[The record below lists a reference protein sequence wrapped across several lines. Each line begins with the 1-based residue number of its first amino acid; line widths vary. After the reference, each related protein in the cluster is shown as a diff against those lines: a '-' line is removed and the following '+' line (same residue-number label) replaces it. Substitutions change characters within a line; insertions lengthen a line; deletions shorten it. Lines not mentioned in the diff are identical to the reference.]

1 MSRPWR
7 SWRGLVATC
16 ALVGGVVL
24 AVVTLLA
31 LRLERQQVR
40 AEAQAA
46 RQGTLRIALWQLDS
60 WLTPILV
67 REAARPWFHY
77 RPYVPHKR
85 SYNRL
90 LQAIEPGEVLSPSPL
105 LSFRSRLLPLHFQID
120 ADGEWSSPQ
129 VPSGNLLDL
138 TQATVE
144 DPEGI
149 ERLRGRLEELAAAVD
164 VGALRAALGAGEGRL
179 AALADEI
186 EPEAPTPDERV
197 AKDTSQARRGKL
209 DLAQRWAAAQNAAPA
224 PAPTEDPQPEGSLVP
239 LWLGARDQP
248 PLAYLRRVRAG
259 ERELLQGFLVD
270 WPHLAER
277 MLAEV
282 ADLLPGA
289 QLVPERPGSG
299 SDHTLATLPARL
311 ELAPL
316 EFELPAWSG
325 LRSTLVFAWAAA
337 GLVLSALALSL
348 RASVA
353 FGERRAR
360 FASAVTHELRTP
372 LTTFRMYTEML
383 EQGMVPEEHRGEY
396 LSTLRVESDRLAGL
410 VENVLSYARLED
422 GRVPLRSERTT
433 PAALVE
439 RIRPSLERRLAEA
452 GGALEVDLRG
462 LDGRA
467 LETDPDAVGQIL
479 SNLVDNACKHG
490 APPVRLSAREA
501 GERLELCVEDSG
513 DGIDAARAQTI
524 FRPFDRGAK
533 AAEQGTP
540 GIGLGLALARG
551 LARDLGGEL
560 SLDAVAGSQPG
571 GKGARFRLHLPWTR

>member
-1 MSRPWR
+1 M
-7 SWRGLVATC
+7 
-16 ALVGGVVL
+16 
-24 AVVTLLA
+24 
-31 LRLERQQVR
+31 
-40 AEAQAA
+40 
-46 RQGTLRIALWQLDS
+46 
-60 WLTPILV
+60 
-67 REAARPWFHY
+67 
-77 RPYVPHKR
+77 
-85 SYNRL
+85 
-90 LQAIEPGEVLSPSPL
+90 
-105 LSFRSRLLPLHFQID
+105 
-120 ADGEWSSPQ
+120 
-129 VPSGNLLDL
+129 
-138 TQATVE
+138 
-144 DPEGI
+144 
-149 ERLRGRLEELAAAVD
+149 
-164 VGALRAALGAGEGRL
+164 
-179 AALADEI
+179 
-186 EPEAPTPDERV
+186 
-197 AKDTSQARRGKL
+197 
-209 DLAQRWAAAQNAAPA
+209 
-224 PAPTEDPQPEGSLVP
+224 
-239 LWLGARDQP
+239 
-248 PLAYLRRVRAG
+248 
-259 ERELLQGFLVD
+259 
-270 WPHLAER
+270 
-277 MLAEV
+277 
-282 ADLLPGA
+282 
-289 QLVPERPGSG
+289 
-299 SDHTLATLPARL
+299 
-311 ELAPL
+311 
-316 EFELPAWSG
+316 
-325 LRSTLVFAWAAA
+325 
-337 GLVLSALALSL
+337 
-348 RASVA
+348 
-353 FGERRAR
+353 
-360 FASAVTHELRTP
+360 THELRTP

-467 LETDPDAVGQIL
+467 LETDPAAVGQIL